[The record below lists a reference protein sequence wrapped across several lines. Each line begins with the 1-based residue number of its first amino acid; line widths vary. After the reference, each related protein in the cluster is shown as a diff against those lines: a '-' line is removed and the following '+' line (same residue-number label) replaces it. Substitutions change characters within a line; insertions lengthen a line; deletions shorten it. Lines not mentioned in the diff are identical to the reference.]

1 MKLLTVRFNYLF
13 SRKQKFK
20 LFLFFFFFIFTAYQ
34 INLTF
39 LSVLYSHNFSFKK
52 KIALLF
58 LISFNHLIG
67 IKNIFPIIYN
77 NEIKEQLKW
86 TLKLFLSYSCWHSNR
101 NSENNTKR
109 KFRWI
114 FYMGFSYVQKSAMNP
129 VSILI
134 FIG

>member
-20 LFLFFFFFIFTAYQ
+20 LFLFFFFFYIYRISDQFNIPIRFVFTQ
-34 INLTF
+34 FFIQ
-39 LSVLYSHNFSFKK
+39 K

-114 FYMGFSYVQKSAMNP
+114 FYVGFSYVQKSAMNP